1 MLMLGGPIMA
11 LVLYE
16 TMEGQQIFC
25 CVRTE
30 VGWMSCASIYASLNS
45 IFYFVPLSK
54 NRGVRPL

>member
-25 CVRTE
+25 HVRTE
-30 VGWMSCASIYASLNS
+30 VGWMSCASIYASFKQYLL
-45 IFYFVPLSK
+45 FRAFV
-54 NRGVRPL
+54 